1 MPLTRH
7 LFLDR
12 GSLTLK
18 IAHTNNTTDTATEI
32 VTVKTD
38 NEDHFNDDNISS
50 FSPNV
55 EMAESTLPPS
65 EVTFIINEVP
75 TVPKIENTYGNFTE
89 SFNTDGIYGTY
100 QIYET
105 PVTSY
110 QTFEN
115 SENYQSITGTTVE
128 SMHPNDTEQIIQFEV
143 LETHHNDHD
152 EFLDDDHN
160 DDNDD
165 DDDEDDVPLS
175 ALKTVFQKT
184 KKHSPRSAKK
194 KPRRKK
200 KSRKSSSDEYS
211 DEGMMMPTGDEVLK
225 LKKEV
230 EQYAKILADDCYEC
244 NICPKQYTKM
254 PYMVKHLR
262 LVHDVKIEMEL
273 ESRRER
279 RYSRKSQAEFR
290 CNLCPKIYSTPSML
304 KKHKIIH
311 GMI

>member
-1 MPLTRH
+1 M
-7 LFLDR
+7 
-12 GSLTLK
+12 K
-18 IAHTNNTTDTATEI
+18 IAHTKNKSDTTTEI

-50 FSPNV
+50 FSPNM
-55 EMAESTLPPS
+55 EMTESTHPPS

-115 SENYQSITGTTVE
+115 SETYQSFTGTTVE
-128 SMHPNDTEQIIQFEV
+128 SMHHNDAEQIIQFEV
-143 LETHHNDHD
+143 LESHHNNHD
-152 EFLDDDHN
+152 EFLDDNH
-160 DDNDD
+160 NDD
-165 DDDEDDVPLS
+165 DDDVPLS
-175 ALKTVFQKT
+175 ELKTVVQKT
-184 KKHSPRSAKK
+184 KKHRLAKK

-200 KSRKSSSDEYS
+200 KSRKNSSEEDSDEA
-211 DEGMMMPTGDEVLK
+211 MMMPTGDEVLK

-304 KKHKIIH
+304 KKHKILH